1 MQIQN
6 MTLVE
11 TIQLGL
17 RKGYYQNRQFRGQWE
32 GFDNKITEYLLT
44 VLVAVAINKTQGFG
58 QINLE
63 YPIWCYY
70 HEAFPAYKWDWTD
83 IFTSPVLQT
92 RKLIRKRSKERID
105 IALSYNERGLA
116 DGLRSIHGV
125 ELKGIDKEEKDIIKD
140 LRRLSDSMITTDYG
154 TMEENSIRSCYMA
167 FIRTC
172 GVEDRIVSDAE
183 LNQEKSLIV
192 AEIDAYLNNTVRK
205 EYSVLDYALS
215 VDSIDRESSE
225 SYMTGKLGIPELEV
239 TEDDLKASTGEVVG
253 IVIEITRK

>member
-1 MQIQN
+1 M
-6 MTLVE
+6 VE

-70 HEAFPAYKWDWTD
+70 QEAFPAYKWDWTD

-92 RKLIRKRSKERID
+92 RTFFRKRSKERID
-105 IALSYNERGLA
+105 IALSHNERGLA
-116 DGLRSIHGV
+116 NGLRSIHGV
-125 ELKGIDKEEKDIIKD
+125 ELKGIDKEEKDIIID
-140 LRRLSDSMITTDYG
+140 LRRLSDSMMSTDYG
-154 TMEENSIRSCYMA
+154 TMEDNSIRSCYMA

-172 GVEDRIVSDAE
+172 GAEERIMSDAE
-183 LNQEKSLIV
+183 LTLEKTRIV
-192 AEIDAYLNNTVRK
+192 AEINGFLNKTLRK
-205 EYSVLDYALS
+205 EYSALDYALFEE
-215 VDSIDRESSE
+215 SIDRESSE

-239 TEDDLKASTGEVVG
+239 TEDDLKAGTGEVLG
-253 IVIEITRK
+253 IVIEIIRK